1 VFVEA
6 LFRLAMNTSL
16 ASELSQRLSHELDQY
31 AASLSVSQ
39 LEETESPS
47 VEISE
52 NDEGRSSGAASDDGV
67 VVRLSSAL
75 SKIRHQHGNSS
86 GLSLKAVKSQAEAA
100 SSIQAR
106 IPQGDVQAATGNR
119 AQTEQA
125 DQLQWILN
133 SHIAIATWAAVFTS
147 LMDQAEKVKEEE
159 AYWQSV
165 EGEDASGAMYLVQS
179 ECWQRFCLAVL
190 ADLAYTCR
198 SFPQQSSKRTSCA
211 FRTLEDHSKLAS
223 SPEISIQH
231 TCGQAGSSSLPPHH
245 IAVPAFIRFS
255 R

>member
-1 VFVEA
+1 MLVLCLQYPYVQPECSHARRLSLDGLEA

-31 AASLSVSQ
+31 AATLSVSQ
-39 LEETESPS
+39 LGGAETPSFESP
-47 VEISE
+47 E
-52 NDEGRSSGAASDDGV
+52 NDEARPPEAASDDGV

-86 GLSLKAVKSQAEAA
+86 GLSLEAVKSQAKAA

-106 IPQGDVQAATGNR
+106 ISKGDIQATASNR
-119 AQTEQA
+119 AQAEQA

-133 SHIAIATWAAVFTS
+133 SHIAIATWGAVFTS
-147 LMDQAEKVKEEE
+147 LLDQAEKVKEEE

-179 ECWQRFCLAVL
+179 VSLML
-190 ADLAYTCR
+190 
-198 SFPQQSSKRTSCA
+198 SSA
-211 FRTLEDHSKLAS
+211 A
-223 SPEISIQH
+223 
-231 TCGQAGSSSLPPHH
+231 
-245 IAVPAFIRFS
+245 
-255 R
+255 